1 MRKFALAAATA
12 VSLIAAATSAAEARH
27 HHYYARH
34 YANHQHYGRYLAT
47 RHWRYAHRTHLRRH
61 YSAHVGRSA
70 LPGPCRVAAS
80 MGGPCGCWADHVLGV
95 SGSLSHVWKGINLW
109 LANDWRRFPHVA
121 PEQANAAVWPG
132 RHFAPIIPGTYHDGT
147 VVVRDS
153 WMTHRIRVAGLVLV
167 RAPTRG
173 APKAD
178 IRGPLYRYTSAVPL

>member
-1 MRKFALAAATA
+1 MRKFALAATAA

-27 HHYYARH
+27 HRASWRITAHHHYS
-34 YANHQHYGRYLAT
+34 YGHYLAA

-61 YSAHVGRSA
+61 YSAHVTG

-95 SGSLSHVWKGINLW
+95 SGGLAHVWRGINLW
-109 LANDWRRFPHVA
+109 LADDWRRFPHVS

-132 RHFAPIIPGTYHDGT
+132 RHVAPIVPGTYHDGT

-173 APKAD
+173 D
-178 IRGPLYRYTSAVPL
+178 IRGGPLYRYAGGVPL